1 VPTDPTRGGL
11 ARCEPNQLTA
21 PSVRRDPGATD
32 ATASSPRSAGADESS
47 ASSASEHAGAGRR
60 RGGQLAWMI
69 DYPAGYLARRGTD
82 EAAEAEVAP
91 ARFFFVWF
99 VCGVGGESASAGVV
113 LRLVFVDV
121 LSLPP
126 SACPHSLSLI
136 SFSLLQRLLDP
147 ALAAGKVGTA
157 AAFTWQLMGRHAPR
171 PRHALPFDSSRRPWR
186 WRLPVHQW
194 EECELHSSVILGTE
208 CRLPPAHAT

>member
-1 VPTDPTRGGL
+1 MGEPALVPTDPTRGGL

-91 ARFFFVWF
+91 ARFFFCLVR
-99 VCGVGGESASAGVV
+99 
-113 LRLVFVDV
+113 LRRWWGI
-121 LSLPP
+121 
-126 SACPHSLSLI
+126 CERGR
-136 SFSLLQRLLDP
+136 RL
-147 ALAAGKVGTA
+147 
-157 AAFTWQLMGRHAPR
+157 APG
-171 PRHALPFDSSRRPWR
+171 L
-186 WRLPVHQW
+186 
-194 EECELHSSVILGTE
+194 C
-208 CRLPPAHAT
+208 

>member
-1 VPTDPTRGGL
+1 MGEPALVPTDPTRGGL

-32 ATASSPRSAGADESS
+32 ATASSRRSAGADESS

-99 VCGVGGESASAGVV
+99 GCGGGGESASAGV
-113 LRLVFVDV
+113 VFVDV

-126 SACPHSLSLI
+126 SACPHSLSHFFL
-136 SFSLLQRLLDP
+136 SP
-147 ALAAGKVGTA
+147 AASVGSRPRSR
-157 AAFTWQLMGRHAPR
+157 QSRHCRCLYMAINGAPR
-171 PRHALPFDSSRRPWR
+171 PQTQTRSS
-186 WRLPVHQW
+186 L
-194 EECELHSSVILGTE
+194 
-208 CRLPPAHAT
+208 